1 MGCRALLQGVFLA
14 QGWNPG
20 LLRLLRWQVGSSP
33 PVPPAYLSP
42 SPVPHFSKL
51 PTPVLCLPGHQVT
64 AGLCPIT
71 GYQPPSLGGEP
82 RQVDPGRVTA
92 ASVPAPRRV
101 FLSPSSA
108 RPGSVGLPRPPGSG
122 VGKPPGLQS
131 NLKPDSARAP
141 GQLTVGPSRLCG
153 YQEACLCAVPWPA
166 IPGSAGMAPAD
177 CCLPASLEQPSRL
190 LLVA

>member
-1 MGCRALLQGVFLA
+1 MPSSRGSSWHRDGTRVSYVSYAG
-14 QGWNPG
+14 
-20 LLRLLRWQVGSSP
+20 RWVLHPRCPRPTYHLPQFPTFQSSP
-33 PVPPAYLSP
+33 PQCSAYQATRSL
-42 SPVPHFSKL
+42 
-51 PTPVLCLPGHQVT
+51 QV
-64 AGLCPIT
+64 CV
-71 GYQPPSLGGEP
+71 PSLAISLLPWVGSPDRWTLVGSRLRVFQHQGGCSFLP
-82 RQVDPGRVTA
+82 AQPGRAVW
-92 ASVPAPRRV
+92 
-101 FLSPSSA
+101 
-108 RPGSVGLPRPPGSG
+108 GCPRPPGSG